1 MSATIVY
8 PGSFDPVTLGHVD
21 LVERVARLCER
32 VVMAVGCNPNKQSL
46 FTEEERVVLA
56 REAVAHVPCAEVVAF
71 DGLLMD
77 FVHSVGG
84 NMVLRGLRAVSD
96 FEFEFQLASMNRR
109 LAPDIETVFLTPAE
123 HLGFVSSS
131 LVKEVGRLG
140 GDVAGFVPANVNAA
154 MLARGYG
161 RKV

>member
-1 MSATIVY
+1 MSTIVY

-21 LVERVARLCER
+21 LVERASRLCDR
-32 VVMAVGCNPNKQSL
+32 VVVAVGCNPNKQSL
-46 FTEEERVVLA
+46 FTEDERVALA
-56 REAVAHVPCAEVVAF
+56 RVALAHVDYVEVAAF

-77 FVHSVGG
+77 FVHGVGG

-131 LVKEVGRLG
+131 LVKEVARLG
-140 GDVAGFVPANVNAA
+140 GDVSGFVPVNVNEA

-161 RKV
+161 KPG

>member
-1 MSATIVY
+1 M
-8 PGSFDPVTLGHVD
+8 VD
-21 LVERVARLCER
+21 LVERV
-32 VVMAVGCNPNKQSL
+32 VP
-46 FTEEERVVLA
+46 A
-56 REAVAHVPCAEVVAF
+56 REAVAHARVAEVVAF

-109 LAPDIETVFLTPAE
+109 LAPKIETVFLTPAE

-131 LVKEVGRLG
+131 LVKEVARLG
-140 GDVAGFVPANVNAA
+140 GDVGGFVPIQVKQA
-154 MLARGYG
+154 LLERGYG
-161 RKV
+161 KA

>member
-1 MSATIVY
+1 MSIIVY
-8 PGSFDPVTLGHVD
+8 PGSFDPITLGHVD
-21 LVERVARLCER
+21 LVERVSRLCDR
-32 VVMAVGCNPNKQSL
+32 VVVAVGKNPSKQSL
-46 FTEEERVVLA
+46 FNVEERVVLA
-56 REAVAHVPCAEVVAF
+56 REAVAHVGVAEVVAF

-109 LAPDIETVFLTPAE
+109 LAPRIETVFLTPAE

-131 LVKEVGRLG
+131 LVKEVARLG
-140 GDVAGFVPANVNAA
+140 GDVGGFVPIQVKQA
-154 MLARGYG
+154 LLERGYG
-161 RKV
+161 KA